1 MQEVF
6 LEQCISVLFI
16 IYMFRLIQINGSSGL
31 QTQILHTCSEL
42 DLKGHTQVSPLWRC
56 CAARVLWY
64 KILTGVSWF
73 IGELVVTKGTLVV
86 TEATW
91 IK

>member
-1 MQEVF
+1 MF
-6 LEQCISVLFI
+6 LERCSIVLFI
-16 IYMFRLIQINGSSGL
+16 IYMFRLIQINSSSRL

-56 CAARVLWY
+56 C
-64 KILTGVSWF
+64 WF